1 MKKPVAQ
8 STRAARE
15 RAITGYPYR
24 TILCP
29 VDFDENSLA
38 ALEHARRLAAD
49 TGATLHLLHALPIL
63 PMLSDRGMPLAADAA
78 AAEAEA
84 MRRLK
89 EIARRR
95 LGKISYTLHTRVTFV
110 SDVPRAIVGV
120 ARDLGAD
127 LIVMATHGRSG
138 LKHVFVGSVA
148 EAVVRNATCP
158 VLTLRPAAESAPK
171 ASRAAAKGRARAS

>member
-1 MKKPVAQ
+1 M
-8 STRAARE
+8 
-15 RAITGYPYR
+15 GYPYK

-29 VDFDENSLA
+29 VDFEESSLA

-63 PMLSDRGMPLAADAA
+63 PMLSDRGMPFTADAA

-95 LGKISYTLHTRVTFV
+95 LGKAPYALHTRVAFV
-110 SDVPRAIVGV
+110 SDVPRAILGV

-127 LIVMATHGRSG
+127 LIVMATHARSG

-148 EAVVRNATCP
+148 EAVVRNAPCA
-158 VLTLRPAAESAPK
+158 VLTLHPSAEPAAKAPG
-171 ASRAAAKGRARAS
+171 AAAKRRARAS